1 MASSL
6 KAVIGVGAALV
17 VGFVVGYILG
27 HFGSRELEEALTK
40 AKQRAADA
48 EETQKR
54 ESDECAQR
62 ERAAKTSRQLLLTRE
77 ELLKAVVELSSNNYG
92 LTSQHLAQARSW
104 LKSAEKG
111 LKPADGKRA
120 REIFD
125 RIGDAQTLAMRLDPL
140 ARNHI
145 ERILVEM
152 QRLPGAR

>member
-1 MASSL
+1 M
-6 KAVIGVGAALV
+6 V

-104 LKSAEKG
+104 LRSAEKG

-120 REIFD
+120 RELYD

-152 QRLPGAR
+152 QRLAGAR